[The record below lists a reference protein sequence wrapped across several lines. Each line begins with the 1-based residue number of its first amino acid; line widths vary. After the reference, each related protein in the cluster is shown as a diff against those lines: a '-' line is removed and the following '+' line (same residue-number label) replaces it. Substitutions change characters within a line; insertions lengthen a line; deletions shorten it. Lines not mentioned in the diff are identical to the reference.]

1 MSPFNAAGEQWQML
15 EGNILMSRRERKRL
29 AVLAQVQRG
38 ELKLVTA
45 GEVMGVTYRQAKRV
59 WRRYRVEGDAGLVH
73 RSRGRPS
80 PRRKPLALRQRVLAR
95 YEERYGDFGPTL
107 AAEYLAEEG
116 LEVDHE
122 TLRRWLIAQGTRQ
135 VRRRGQRHRAWRE
148 RKACYGMMVQLDGSH
163 HDWFE
168 GRRAQAVL
176 MVMVDDATSQ
186 VWAQFFEAETTRAS
200 YDVLEGWVRRRGLPQ
215 SLYVDRD
222 SIYRCEGVG
231 SVAEQMAGQGPRT
244 QFGRAM
250 EQLGVE
256 LILANS
262 PQAKGRVERMNGVL
276 QDRLVK
282 ALRLEGISEL
292 GRANEYLARVFLP
305 ALNRRF
311 QRQAASPA
319 DVHRGVPRNLDE
331 VLSWEEERVV
341 QRDWTVA
348 WEGRWHQVE
357 REHESLSLAGKKVVV
372 RRLRDGRVQLVHRG
386 QKLCWRA
393 LPERPQRRVVE
404 PKAQKPRA
412 VVKPAAQHPWRQLG
426 WGVGREYWRGVKA
439 QGRAQR
445 AATRLGARDSGRPPL
460 RSGLPASLAPSR
472 GNRSTNNNLRRGHFL
487 VS

>member
-15 EGNILMSRRERKRL
+15 EGNILMSRSERKRL
-29 AVLAQVQRG
+29 TVLAQVKRG

-45 GEVMGVTYRQAKRV
+45 GEVMGVSYRQAKRV
-59 WRRYRVEGDAGLVH
+59 WRRYRTEGDVGLVH

-80 PRRKPLALRQRVLAR
+80 ARRKPPEIRRRVLAR
-95 YEERYGDFGPTL
+95 YEQRYGDFGPTL
-107 AAEYLAEEG
+107 AAEYLAGEG
-116 LEVDHE
+116 LAVDHE
-122 TLRRWLIAQGTRQ
+122 TLRRWLIAEGTRK

-148 RKACYGMMVQLDGSH
+148 RKACFGMMVQLDGSD

-168 GRRAQAVL
+168 GRRAKAVL

-200 YDVLEGWVRRRGLPQ
+200 YDVLEGWVRRRGVPQ

-231 SVAEQMAGQGPRT
+231 SEAEQMAGQGPRT

-250 EQLGVE
+250 AQLGVE

-262 PQAKGRVERMNGVL
+262 PQAKGRVERTNGVL

-292 GRANEYLARVFLP
+292 GRANEYLARTFLP

-311 QRQAASPA
+311 ERKAASAA

-348 WEGRWHQVE
+348 CEGRWHQVQ
-357 REHESLSLAGKKVVV
+357 REHEPLSLAGKKVVV

-386 QKLCWRA
+386 KKLRWRA
-393 LPERPQRRVVE
+393 LPARPQRNVVE
-404 PKAQKPRA
+404 RKAQKPRA
-412 VVKPAAQHPWRQLG
+412 VVKPAA
-426 WGVGREYWRGVKA
+426 A
-439 QGRAQR
+439 
-445 AATRLGARDSGRPPL
+445 RLAARDSGRPPL
-460 RSGLPASLAPSR
+460 RSGLPASLAASR
-472 GNRSTNNNLRRGHFL
+472 GNRSTNNNPRRGHSL

>member
-1 MSPFNAAGEQWQML
+1 ML
-15 EGNILMSRRERKRL
+15 EGNILMSRSERKRL
-29 AVLAQVQRG
+29 TVLAQVKRG

-59 WRRYRVEGDAGLVH
+59 WRRYRTEGDAGLVH

-80 PRRKPLALRQRVLAR
+80 PRRTPPEIRRRVLAR
-95 YEERYGDFGPTL
+95 YGQRYGDFGPTL
-107 AAEYLAEEG
+107 AAEYLAGEG
-116 LEVDHE
+116 LAVDHE
-122 TLRRWLIAQGTRQ
+122 TLRRWLIAEGTRK

-148 RKACYGMMVQLDGSH
+148 RKACFGMMVQLDGSD

-168 GRRAQAVL
+168 GRRAKAVL

-200 YDVLEGWVRRRGLPQ
+200 YDVFEGWVRRRGVPQ

-231 SVAEQMAGQGPRT
+231 SEAEQMAGQGPRT

-262 PQAKGRVERMNGVL
+262 PQAKGRVERTNGVL

-292 GRANEYLARVFLP
+292 GRANEYLVQTFLP

-311 QRQAASPA
+311 EREAASAA

-331 VLSWEEERVV
+331 VLSWEEKRVV

-348 WEGRWHQVE
+348 CEGRWHQVK
-357 REHESLSLAGKKVVV
+357 RDHEALSLAGKKVVV
-372 RRLRDGRVQLVHRG
+372 RTLRDGRVELVHRG
-386 QKLCWRA
+386 KKLRWQA
-393 LPERPQRRVVE
+393 LPERPQRHVVE
-404 PKAQKPRA
+404 RKAQKPRA
-412 VVKPAAQHPWRQLG
+412 VVKPAAEHPWRQLG
-426 WGVGREYWRGVKA
+426 VGVGRAYWRGVKA
-439 QGRAQR
+439 RGQAKR
-445 AATRLGARDSGRPPL
+445 AAVRLAARDSGRPPL
-460 RSGLPASLAPSR
+460 RSGLPASLAASR
-472 GNRSTNNNLRRGHFL
+472 GHKSTNNNPRRGHFL